1 MDAKITKKRLNIL
14 LSYDWIKII
23 LVAVAMIVLWSLV
36 FTMTATRVTNAQNF
50 TIFNYTGTSAN
61 SRFNSYSS
69 TLKEKGVFSYEI
81 LEISA
86 TDITTGQNYSETL
99 LQTRLSVGEGDAL
112 FAANVE
118 NPDTEYANTEGNAF
132 HPTYLQQFLYGYY
145 NIAAEMDVYLEE
157 MEEYLNGYYGG
168 DYAKGEADKQKI
180 ETDFR
185 ARIKQTK
192 DKRFKKESEIR
203 EGIAK
208 ELARIEG
215 YRQAFIDFNGY
226 LESGVVELQETT
238 LYLQNSA
245 TGEKLE
251 KTGKFSINLCP
262 DERMED
268 LKNDVYYYK
277 TVKDEETEEEKKVP
291 TAENVNL
298 VLFDFGDAASDYN
311 RWEGLSFVNYLIQT
325 NLKTGE

>member
-118 NPDTEYANTEGNAF
+118 NPDAEYADTEGNAF

-185 ARIKQTK
+185 TRIKQTK

-203 EGIAK
+203 EGTCA
-208 ELARIEG
+208 
-215 YRQAFIDFNGY
+215 YR
-226 LESGVVELQETT
+226 
-238 LYLQNSA
+238 
-245 TGEKLE
+245 
-251 KTGKFSINLCP
+251 
-262 DERMED
+262 
-268 LKNDVYYYK
+268 
-277 TVKDEETEEEKKVP
+277 
-291 TAENVNL
+291 
-298 VLFDFGDAASDYN
+298 
-311 RWEGLSFVNYLIQT
+311 GLSSGIHRF
-325 NLKTGE
+325 

>member
-23 LVAVAMIVLWSLV
+23 LVAVAMIVLWSLI

-203 EGIAK
+203 ESKVIVR
-208 ELARIEG
+208 L
-215 YRQAFIDFNGY
+215 
-226 LESGVVELQETT
+226 S
-238 LYLQNSA
+238 
-245 TGEKLE
+245 
-251 KTGKFSINLCP
+251 SIL
-262 DERMED
+262 
-268 LKNDVYYYK
+268 
-277 TVKDEETEEEKKVP
+277 TVISKR
-291 TAENVNL
+291 
-298 VLFDFGDAASDYN
+298 ASSN
-311 RWEGLSFVNYLIQT
+311 CRKRRCIFKIRNQ
-325 NLKTGE
+325 